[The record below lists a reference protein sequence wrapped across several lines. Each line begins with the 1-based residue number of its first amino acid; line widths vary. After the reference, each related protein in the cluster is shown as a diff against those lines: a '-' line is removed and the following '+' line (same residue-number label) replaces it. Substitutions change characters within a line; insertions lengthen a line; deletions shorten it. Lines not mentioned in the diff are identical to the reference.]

1 MNQLV
6 EQYITKN
13 YYKLLHISKR
23 ITKNHE
29 LSQDLLHEIILQ
41 LYNKKEI
48 VLENYEDDTIKYYIT
63 SILRINWNSKTSP
76 FFYKIRK
83 EPLNYQPITDIFE
96 YEDDQLKWE
105 REILLQSLEVSYAEL
120 DFWRKGM
127 IELYLVLGSVNKVS
141 KFTGIPKSSII
152 KYVKQSKEQLQ
163 TNTLKRIK
171 EYGED

>member
-6 EQYITKN
+6 EKYITTN

-23 ITKNHE
+23 ITKGHQ
-29 LSQDLLHEIILQ
+29 LSQDLLHEVILQ
-41 LYNKKEI
+41 LYHKKEI
-48 VLENYEDDTIKYYIT
+48 ILSDYEDDTIRYYIT
-63 SILRINWNSKTSP
+63 SVLRINWNSKTSP

-96 YEDDQLKWE
+96 DEDDQLKWE
-105 REILLQSLEVSYAEL
+105 REILLQSLELSYSEL

-152 KYVKQSKEQLQ
+152 KYVKQSREQLRN
-163 TNTLKRIK
+163 NTLERLKD
-171 EYGED
+171 YGL

>member
-6 EQYITKN
+6 EKYITKN

-23 ITKNHE
+23 ITKGHE
-29 LSQDLLHEIILQ
+29 LSQDLLHEVILQ

-48 VLENYEDDTIKYYIT
+48 LLNDYEDDTIKYYIT
-63 SILRINWNSKTSP
+63 SVLRVNWNSTTSP
-76 FFYKIRK
+76 FYYKIRK
-83 EPLNYQPITDIFE
+83 EPLKYQPITDIFE
-96 YEDDQLKWE
+96 YEDEQLKFE
-105 REILLQSLEVSYAEL
+105 KEILLQSLELSYSEL

-152 KYVKQSKEQLQ
+152 RSLYLA
-163 TNTLKRIK
+163 NLFIK
-171 EYGED
+171 FV